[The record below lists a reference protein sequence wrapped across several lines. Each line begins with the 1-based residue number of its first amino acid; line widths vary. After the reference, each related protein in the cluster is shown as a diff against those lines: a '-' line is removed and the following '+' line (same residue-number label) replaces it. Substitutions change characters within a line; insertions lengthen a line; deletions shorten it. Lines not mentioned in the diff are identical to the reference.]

1 MQGDRS
7 GSTFDRVSRTCTTTK
22 ASMDLNMSSL
32 AHAYPRCGTLC
43 DMIILCTA
51 DFNLYVPHKSVH
63 EGDIKCAVDEK
74 NMRR

>member
-32 AHAYPRCGTLC
+32 AHAYPRWGTLC

-51 DFNLYVPHKSVH
+51 DFNLYVQNSVH
-63 EGDIKCAVDEK
+63 EGDIKCAVDEE

>member
-51 DFNLYVPHKSVH
+51 DFNVCIPSPVH
-63 EGDIKCAVDEK
+63 EGDIKCAVDED

>member
-43 DMIILCTA
+43 DIILLCTA
-51 DFNLYVPHKSVH
+51 DFNVYVPKTVH
-63 EGDIKCAVDEK
+63 EGDIKCAVDEH

>member
-51 DFNLYVPHKSVH
+51 DFNLYVPKAVH
-63 EGDIKCAVDEK
+63 EGDIKRAVDEM

>member
-51 DFNLYVPHKSVH
+51 DFNVYTPAVH
-63 EGDIKCAVDEK
+63 EGDIKCAVDEE